1 MHEYFPQSRS
11 IGCFSHVTNVAMKSD
26 EKLAKLALAGFD
38 RLTIGI
44 ETDYDDAL
52 AFMNKG
58 YAAADIV
65 EQCHRLDA
73 AGISYAF
80 LPDRHCR

>member
-1 MHEYFPQSRS
+1 M
-11 IGCFSHVTNVAMKSD
+11 TNVAMKSD